1 MVSFPKRHD
10 TDVIG
15 LGFACTGRFVMT
27 CSDKTTLVLWS
38 IRGEE
43 LAAVDTYHMST
54 YCAKISPCGRFV
66 ASSGEFYSVYRGDRV
81 TASFQIYV
89 SYEVVL

>member
-66 ASSGEFYSVYRGDRV
+66 ASSGELPFVRCM
-81 TASFQIYV
+81 
-89 SYEVVL
+89 

>member
-66 ASSGEFYSVYRGDRV
+66 ASSGELLAVCSYSCSANGAR
-81 TASFQIYV
+81 II
-89 SYEVVL
+89 E

>member
-1 MVSFPKRHD
+1 M
-10 TDVIG
+10 IY
-15 LGFACTGRFVMT
+15 FV
-27 CSDKTTLVLWS
+27 SDKTTLVLWS

-66 ASSGEFYSVYRGDRV
+66 ASSGELTLFHR
-81 TASFQIYV
+81 
-89 SYEVVL
+89 L